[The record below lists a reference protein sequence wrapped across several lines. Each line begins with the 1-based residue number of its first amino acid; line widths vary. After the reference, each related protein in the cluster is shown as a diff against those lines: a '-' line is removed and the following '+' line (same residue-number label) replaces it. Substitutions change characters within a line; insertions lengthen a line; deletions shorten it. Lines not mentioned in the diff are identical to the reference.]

1 MSDYGSAIRAGTRAI
16 PGVVVQLAGGL
27 RPWILPC
34 LAIMA
39 WTTPALG
46 QSVRQVA
53 HSPNGMVVTAQP
65 LATLAGTQML
75 ERGGNA
81 ADAAVAAAF
90 AIAVVEPSMNSIGGR
105 NQILIRLPDGRVS
118 GIDGTTQ
125 VPGGYDPARAPRAAF
140 GYATVAVPGALGG
153 LIRLHEEHGSLPL
166 PVVMAPAIEY
176 AENGFRVLP
185 GEALRQAG
193 ALEDLANSE
202 GGRSYFLK
210 PDGTTYLAG
219 ERMIQTDLARTLR
232 AIAAGGAQTFYR
244 GEIADRI
251 AADMAAN
258 GGLVTRESLAAYEAV
273 SARVV
278 RGDYRGYEIV
288 GLDVPASGA
297 IAIQALQIAEQ
308 FDPDTLGAET
318 WAAVLAQAVGLA
330 ASDRSTLGTDSAAAR
345 VTSTAW
351 AVAKAA
357 RVRVRAPEDGR
368 DSAAA
373 DRTLARS
380 ADWLARDG
388 HTTHLSTA
396 DTDGMM
402 VALTQ
407 TIGPTMGARVATP
420 GLGFLYAV
428 SLGGYLGRIQPGE
441 RVRSSI
447 TPLFVSRDGVPVM
460 ILGAAGGG
468 RIISAV
474 VQTVSR
480 MVDDGM
486 SLPRALAAPR
496 VHPSGGGGSGNVEGF
511 SVEAAPGDGWNEE
524 EVAAFRALGFNV
536 QPLGRRGEFGRV
548 HAIGFD
554 PVAGVWLGAADPDWE
569 GSAQGPA
576 VRP

>member
-1 MSDYGSAIRAGTRAI
+1 MSDRERVIRDGTRAI
-16 PGVVVQLAGGL
+16 PGVVARFVGGIL
-27 RPWILPC
+27 QWVLPC
-34 LAIMA
+34 LAIIA
-39 WTTPALG
+39 STIPACG

-53 HSPNGMVVTAQP
+53 RSPHGMVVTAQP
-65 LATLAGTQML
+65 LATLAGSRIL

-105 NQILIRLPDGRVS
+105 NQILIRLPGGRVL

-125 VPGGYDPARAPRAAF
+125 VPGGYDPARATRAAS
-140 GYATVAVPGALGG
+140 GYATVAVPGALAG
-153 LIRLHEEHGSLPL
+153 LIRLHREHGSLPL
-166 PVVMAPAIEY
+166 PVVMASAIEY

-193 ALEDLANSE
+193 ALEDLAKSE
-202 GGRSYFLK
+202 GARAYFLK
-210 PDGTTYLAG
+210 PDGGTHLAG
-219 ERMIQTDLARTLR
+219 ERLIQADLARTLR
-232 AIAAGGAQTFYR
+232 AIAAGGAQTFYQ
-244 GEIADRI
+244 GEIAVRI
-251 AADMAAN
+251 AADMEVN
-258 GGLVTRESLAAYEAV
+258 GGLVTRESLAAYEAL

-297 IAIQALQIAEQ
+297 IAIQALQIAEH

-330 ASDRSTLGTDSAAAR
+330 ASDRSSLGTDTAAAR
-345 VTSTAW
+345 VTSKAW
-351 AVAKAA
+351 AEGKAG
-357 RVRVRAPEDGR
+357 RVRVRSPEEGR

-373 DRTLARS
+373 GRTLAG
-380 ADWLARDG
+380 AGDWLGRDG

-396 DTDGMM
+396 DADGMM

-407 TIGPTMGARVATP
+407 TIGPAMGARVATP

-441 RVRSSI
+441 RVSSSI

-486 SLPRALAAPR
+486 SLPGALSAPR

-511 SVEAAPGDGWNEE
+511 SVEATPDDGWDEE
-524 EVAAFRALGFNV
+524 ELAAFRALGFSV
-536 QPLGRRGEFGRV
+536 QALGRRGEFGRV
-548 HAIGFD
+548 HAIAFD
-554 PVAGVWLGAADPDWE
+554 PVPGVWLGVADPDWE

-576 VRP
+576 IRP